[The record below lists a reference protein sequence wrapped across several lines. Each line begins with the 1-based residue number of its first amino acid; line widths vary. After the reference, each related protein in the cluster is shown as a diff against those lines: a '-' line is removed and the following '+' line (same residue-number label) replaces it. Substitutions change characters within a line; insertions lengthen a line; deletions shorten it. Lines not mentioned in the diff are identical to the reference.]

1 MFQHNQNGGG
11 GGDMKR
17 QAHRDVLKHL
27 IKMAQGMMMKGL
39 GDSEEAGDKIKDSLS
54 EGSPGEEA
62 HESPADEKIEI
73 EAGEAPDADDENFD
87 DYRKKEMKRSNK
99 SPLKDRRSAMIFSA
113 RSASP
118 MPSMSRG
125 GGGKMGK

>member
-11 GGDMKR
+11 AGDMKR

-39 GDSEEAGDKIKDSLS
+39 GDSEEAGDKIKDALA

-62 HESPADEKIEI
+62 QESPAEEKLEIDAGEGDSGDDEK
-73 EAGEAPDADDENFD
+73 FD
-87 DYRKKEMKRSNK
+87 DYRKKEMKRGNK
-99 SPLKDRRSAMIFSA
+99 SPLKDRKSMMIVSA
-113 RSASP
+113 RAAP
-118 MPSMSRG
+118 MPSMARG
-125 GGGKMGK
+125 NGGKMGK